1 MFKKLCLPLLILGLA
16 LFLAACGEQKKE
28 EKAAPAAQP
37 AAAPAPAPK
46 KTIVFASDCTWPPM
60 EMVDEASKQC
70 KGFGPDLVNAIAKAA
85 GFEVKIENTAWD
97 GIFAG
102 LAAGKYQ
109 AISSSVSIT
118 DERKQTMD
126 FSDPYFEVQQG
137 VVTQKDA
144 TVASMADLKGKT
156 IGAQINTTGH
166 FTAKKVE
173 GAKEVKGYDEVGL
186 AMKDLANGRLDA
198 VICDDAVAADYA
210 LTNPDYSKTLALAF
224 LIKPDA
230 PEYLG
235 FAVQKGDKETL
246 DLINKGL
253 AAVKASGEYDKI
265 YATWFKK

>member
-1 MFKKLCLPLLILGLA
+1 MFKRLCLPLLILALA
-16 LFLAACGEQKKE
+16 MFLTACGEQKKE
-28 EKAAPAAQP
+28 EKAAPATQP
-37 AAAPAPAPK
+37 AAPAPAPM

-70 KGFGPDLVNAIAKAA
+70 KGFGPDLVNAIAKAS
-85 GFEVKIENTAWD
+85 GFEAKIENTAWD

-126 FSDPYFEVQQG
+126 FSNPYFEVQQG
-137 VVTQKDA
+137 VVIQKTA
-144 TVASMADLKGKT
+144 TAASLADLNGKT

-166 FTAKKVE
+166 FSAKKVE

-224 LIKPDA
+224 LIKPDS

-253 AAVKASGEYDKI
+253 AAVKANGEYDKI
-265 YATWFKK
+265 YAKWFKK